1 MMDGQRDNRQME
13 DGRIMMK
20 VNVIVKCLSYI
31 AGNTLSSSVPHTS
44 VAFAYRFAVY
54 KVYSKYHG
62 DKNTFYLSIY
72 ISDDH
77 SLQDSLKRMCKAKV
91 SIPTMLLLSLL
102 MPLP

>member
-44 VAFAYRFAVY
+44 VAFAYRY
-54 KVYSKYHG
+54 P
-62 DKNTFYLSIY
+62 NIQQ
-72 ISDDH
+72 IS
-77 SLQDSLKRMCKAKV
+77 R
-91 SIPTMLLLSLL
+91 
-102 MPLP
+102 